1 MKIRKKGLLYRL
13 AQYGTFFDIW
23 ALPDKNTDICTFT
36 RQVLIGLFFSVPMV
50 IFLLSVTSCVALLPV
65 FFLVLGLSAGVWI
78 PEFWVATILIV
89 SIAILIYVKSVDTV
103 NNYVSEKLNSN
114 ETIKELKG
122 FVKTNYKSFKEKTCI
137 LVELE

>member
-1 MKIRKKGLLYRL
+1 LKIRKKGLLYRL

-36 RQVLIGLFFSVPMV
+36 RQVLIGLFFSVPMA

-114 ETIKELKG
+114 ETI
-122 FVKTNYKSFKEKTCI
+122 
-137 LVELE
+137 